1 MVTETPGITGMTM
14 EVPDG
19 VPGVVPLEGI
29 EKMVV
34 CEAPVPAPLTLP
46 AVPLLGP
53 GVWAWLGNCQIT
65 DSRGLRLRAKMR
77 FLMFNMMT
85 L

>member
-1 MVTETPGITGMTM
+1 MTETPGITGMTM
-14 EVPDG
+14 EVP
-19 VPGVVPLEGI
+19 VPPEGI
-29 EKMVV
+29 ETMLV
-34 CEAPVPAPLTLP
+34 CAASVTAPLLVP
-46 AVPLLGP
+46 AVPLLWALL
-53 GVWAWLGNCQIT
+53 WAWLGNCQIT